1 MSPREEL
8 VLFHAAPDLALDALS
23 WTESACARAG
33 LDPRRT
39 RQLAAGVLEAV
50 NNSLEHGYGLLPGDI
65 TIALDADAARV
76 TITVTDHGTG
86 LPPSP
91 ADAAPAPLAER
102 GRGSWIMQRAC
113 DEVRH
118 EFDEDTQRVVLVKRR
133 TGPQIT
139 TTGDM
144 S

>member
-1 MSPREEL
+1 
-8 VLFHAAPDLALDALS
+8 
-23 WTESACARAG
+23 
-33 LDPRRT
+33 
-39 RQLAAGVLEAV
+39 
-50 NNSLEHGYGLLPGDI
+50 
-65 TIALDADAARV
+65 
-76 TITVTDHGTG
+76 
-86 LPPSP
+86 
-91 ADAAPAPLAER
+91 
-102 GRGSWIMQRAC
+102 MQRAC